1 MRSLTAASRDI
12 MRDTKAATA
21 PRKNAGAT
29 TFEKICVSRSM
40 LGMNSNSMLNCSD
53 AWDNQYAQN

>member
-53 AWDNQYAQN
+53 AWDN